1 MPENFNIKES
11 NFKSPII
18 LDEDLKAS
26 QEMQN
31 FYEFP
36 EIIISDASNKKNLN
50 VNFFSD
56 EEI

>member
-1 MPENFNIKES
+1 
-11 NFKSPII
+11 
-18 LDEDLKAS
+18 
-26 QEMQN
+26 MQN